1 MCAGTLFFIK
11 QKKKSRM
18 SNSYFKFKQFTIEQN
33 DCAMKVG
40 TDGCLLGSWFDCGE
54 SKRILDIGCGTG
66 LIAIMA
72 AQRSNA
78 AITGVEIDGKAAM
91 QARINADNSPWGERI
106 EIINSDLLEY
116 NSDTQF
122 DTIVSNPPYF
132 VNSLKCDDTS
142 RTLARHS
149 DSLDCKDFFRKC
161 TELLIDGGRIS
172 IVIPCDIMNEW
183 KAAAMEQSLYPT
195 RITFIKTT
203 PRKAPKRVLMEFSSN
218 IRNEETTEETLILEV
233 EPGTYSDDAQRLLG
247 DFYLKL

>member
-1 MCAGTLFFIK
+1 
-11 QKKKSRM
+11 M
-18 SNSYFKFKQFTIEQN
+18 SNSYFKFKQFTIEQS

-40 TDGCLLGSWFDCGE
+40 TDGCLLGSWFNCEE

-78 AITGVEIDGKAAM
+78 AITGIEIDCKAAM

-106 EIINSDLLEY
+106 EIINGDLLEY
-116 NSDTQF
+116 TTGHRF

-149 DSLDCKDFFRKC
+149 DSLDCREFFKKC
-161 TELLIDGGRIS
+161 AELLTGNGCAS
-172 IVIPCDIMNEW
+172 IVIPCNIMDEW
-183 KAAAMEQSLYPT
+183 KTAATEQNLYPT

-203 PRKAPKRVLMEFSSN
+203 PKKAPKRALIEFRSNAQENCEESTLVL
-218 IRNEETTEETLILEV
+218 ETS
-233 EPGTYSDDAQRLLG
+233 PGEYSDDAKRILSH
-247 DFYLKL
+247 FYLKL

>member
-1 MCAGTLFFIK
+1 
-11 QKKKSRM
+11 M
-18 SNSYFKFKQFTIEQN
+18 SNSYFQFKQFTIEQS

-40 TDGCLLGSWFDCGE
+40 TDGCLLGGWFNCSD
-54 SKRILDIGCGTG
+54 SKRVLDIGCGTG

-72 AQRSNA
+72 AQRCNA
-78 AITGVEIDGKAAM
+78 MITGIEIDSKATL

-106 EIINSDLLEY
+106 EIINDDLLEY
-116 NSDTQF
+116 ATNHSF

-149 DSLDCKDFFRKC
+149 DSLDCRQFFKKC
-161 TELLIDGGRIS
+161 AELLTDNGCVS
-172 IVIPCDIMNEW
+172 IVIPCDIMDEW
-183 KAAAMEQSLYPT
+183 KAAAAEHELYPT

-203 PRKAPKRVLMEFSSN
+203 PKKAPKRVLIEFRHN
-218 IRNEETTEETLILEV
+218 THGECNENTLILETS
-233 EPGTYSDDAQRLLG
+233 PGEYSDDAKIILS

>member
-1 MCAGTLFFIK
+1 
-11 QKKKSRM
+11 M

-40 TDGCLLGSWFDCGE
+40 TDGCLLGSWFDCRE
-54 SKRILDIGCGTG
+54 SKHILDIGCGTG

-78 AITGVEIDGKAAM
+78 AITGVEIDSKAAM
-91 QARINADNSPWGERI
+91 QARINADNSPWGERV

-116 NSDTQF
+116 DSDTQF

-149 DSLDCKDFFRKC
+149 DSLDCNDFFRKC
-161 TELLIDGGRIS
+161 IGLLADGGRIS

-183 KAAAMEQSLYPT
+183 KAAAMEQNLYPT
-195 RITFIKTT
+195 RMTFIKTT
-203 PRKAPKRVLMEFSSN
+203 PKKAPKRVLLEFSSN
-218 IRNEETTEETLILEV
+218 ACNAETIEDTLILEV
-233 EPGTYSDDAQRLLG
+233 EPGVYSDDAQRMLG